1 MTAPRVFGLD
11 ALRALA
17 VCLVLLAHCSFLFVP
32 YTGAGPLQAW
42 LMLGHLGVE
51 LFFVLSGFLIGGIL
65 LDGARPD
72 GGWVGGFWRRRW
84 LRTLPN
90 YYLFLAA
97 NILIE
102 RWVSGQW
109 PSAWLYA
116 VFAQNLAW
124 PQPPFFIESWS
135 LAVEEIFYLCAP
147 LVAIVALRWIKAEW
161 RMAALIAL
169 MLGLTAVRW
178 LYVASR
184 DPTWDGGVRMVS
196 AVRLDAIAYG
206 VLMVMADRRG
216 YFAGARARLVAV
228 LGTFVLAL
236 AITAYLTLDL
246 DHSTFAR
253 TALFSLIS
261 LAFAAWLPAAARWF
275 VSDAGA
281 WWARSVSRMAA
292 WSYALYLTQLAV
304 LRVLVLGF
312 GWRAADASTALPQA
326 LAFATLAIALAALV
340 YRVYERPWLRLRER
354 WQPRTLTPSR

>member
-1 MTAPRVFGLD
+1 MTGQRVFGLD

-32 YTGAGPLQAW
+32 YTGVEPLRAW

-51 LFFVLSGFLIGGIL
+51 LFFVLSGYLIGGIL
-65 LDGARPD
+65 LDEARAD
-72 GGWVGGFWRRRW
+72 TGWVGGFWRRRW

-97 NILIE
+97 NLLIE
-102 RWVSGQW
+102 RWIAGHW
-109 PSAWLYA
+109 PNAWLYA

-124 PQPPFFIESWS
+124 PQPPFFIEAWS

-169 MLGLTAVRW
+169 IVGLSAVRW
-178 LYVASR
+178 IYVATQ
-184 DPTWDGGVRMVS
+184 DPAWDEGVRKISV
-196 AVRLDAIAYG
+196 VRLDAIAYG

-216 YFAGARARLVAV
+216 CFAAAKARRLAVVAT
-228 LGTFVLAL
+228 LLLAL
-236 AITAYLTLDL
+236 AMALYLTLDL
-246 DHSTFAR
+246 DRSTFAR
-253 TALFSLIS
+253 TALFSLVS
-261 LAFAAWLPAAARWF
+261 LAFAAWLPAAARWS
-275 VSDAGA
+275 VRDAGA
-281 WWARSVSRMAA
+281 WWARIVSRMAA

-304 LRVLVLGF
+304 LRVLVLGL
-312 GWRAADASTALPQA
+312 GWRAADAGAALPQA
-326 LAFATLAIALAALV
+326 LAFAALAIALAALV